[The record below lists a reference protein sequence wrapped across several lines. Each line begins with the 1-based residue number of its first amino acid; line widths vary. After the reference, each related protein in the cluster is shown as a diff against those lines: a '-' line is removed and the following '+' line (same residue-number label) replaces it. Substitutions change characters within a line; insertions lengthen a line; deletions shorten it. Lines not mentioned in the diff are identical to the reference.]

1 MSFMNIIIIIYSIYN
16 LLLHIY
22 IYRRITESYS
32 VHHIKMVI
40 ENGRLNRYF
49 DLAYETY

>member
-1 MSFMNIIIIIYSIYN
+1 MSFMNIIIILYSIYN
-16 LLLHIY
+16 LLY
-22 IYRRITESYS
+22 IDRYRRITELYS

>member
-1 MSFMNIIIIIYSIYN
+1 MYRYR
-16 LLLHIY
+16 HIT
-22 IYRRITESYS
+22 ILYS